1 MTEKTITRA
10 DLIDALVK
18 EVSLPRQ
25 DCGMMLETVLGL
37 IEAKLVAGET
47 VKLARFGNFTVRSK
61 DDAPATETSDAP
73 VLQTG
78 LDVAFAADQF
88 EQSQLKTHEMQVA
101 LARAVEAGEFD
112 GGESVRRAPGEAA
125 LLNVL
130 ALLEN
135 AKTELDHVRR
145 QG

>member
-37 IEAKLVAGET
+37 VEAKLVAGET

-61 DDAPATETSDAP
+61 RERVGRNPKTGVEASIAPRRVVTFKP
-73 VLQTG
+73 
-78 LDVAFAADQF
+78 
-88 EQSQLKTHEMQVA
+88 SQLLRERVA
-101 LARAVEAGEFD
+101 DAQKQLEPAR
-112 GGESVRRAPGEAA
+112 
-125 LLNVL
+125 
-130 ALLEN
+130 
-135 AKTELDHVRR
+135 
-145 QG
+145 